1 MTPLRAARPD
11 EAKELAT
18 LLAHAFADDI
28 VLDWFL
34 RPWSRE
40 SAAELFFAQ
49 MLADA
54 LPHGA
59 VWVDDCFSAC
69 AVWLPP
75 DAQPASGG
83 LWAGVVNA
91 VWKLRVASP
100 LRLAR
105 LNAVIRTSIDIH
117 PKEKCFYLSFIASL
131 PQARG
136 RGLASA
142 LIDET
147 LGVADADGMPAFLET
162 ADAAKVGFYRR
173 FGFKLTG
180 QAQLPLG
187 GPTLNMMWREPRPD

>member
-1 MTPLRAARPD
+1 M
-11 EAKELAT
+11 
-18 LLAHAFADDI
+18 LLARAFTDDI

-34 RPWSRE
+34 RSWSRQ
-40 SAAELFFAQ
+40 SAAELFFVQ

-54 LPHGA
+54 LPHGG
-59 VWVDDCFSAC
+59 VRVDDSFSAC

-75 DAQPASGG
+75 DAQSARGG
-83 LWAGVVNA
+83 VWAGLANVL
-91 VWKLRVASP
+91 WKLRVASP

-117 PKEKCFYLSFIASL
+117 PKERCFYLSFIASL

-147 LGVADADGMPAFLET
+147 LSVADADGMSAILET
-162 ADAAKVGFYRR
+162 ADAAKVGFYQR

-180 QAQLPLG
+180 QAKLPLG
-187 GPTLNMMWREPRPD
+187 GPTLNLMWREPRPD

>member
-1 MTPLRAARPD
+1 MTSLRVARRD
-11 EAKELAT
+11 EARALAT
-18 LLAHAFADDI
+18 LLARAFADDI

-54 LPHGA
+54 LPHGK
-59 VWVDDCFSAC
+59 VRVDDSFCAC

-75 DAQPASGG
+75 DAQHPSGG
-83 LWAGVVNA
+83 MWAGLA
-91 VWKLRVASP
+91 DAIWKLRVASP
-100 LRLAR
+100 FRLTR
-105 LNAVIRTSIDIH
+105 LNAVIQTSVEIH
-117 PKEKCFYLSFIASL
+117 PPEPCYYLSFIATL
-131 PQARG
+131 PEARR

-147 LGVADADGMPAFLET
+147 LALADADGVPVFLET
-162 ADAAKVGFYRR
+162 ADAAKVGFYQR

-180 QAQLPLG
+180 QAQLPFG
-187 GPTLNMMWREPRPD
+187 GPALNLLWRASRRG